1 MGEAQAVKARL
12 RALRERRRELEEQLA
27 AGGRT
32 RAAQLELAGVEEDL
46 VACARRLRELE
57 PRHRIS
63 RRTTWAGLE
72 GRGWDQ
78 LQYRTWAE
86 LEGAQPPQGPS
97 PREEMRAALRQARAE
112 LTPTQRAYLLQAENG
127 AGVAQ
132 AAAALGRSPSTVSRG
147 LSRARARLTKQARIS
162 YQLRRAAGAGTLDL
176 SRREGMA
183 ALLAAL
189 TDRQA
194 LYLFLYY
201 GEWMSLGEISKLLG
215 VDRSS
220 VLRTIRRGLERLERA
235 LGPGARVEGLEELEG
250 LLVERWS
257 ELPPDLELAAPAHA
271 PTAHAPAGGGRP
283 PAPAKPPEGRPWAVS
298 LVLARVRGE
307 LRTWLEER
315 RAELARRA
323 GPRRAGRALGAAL
336 ARLLGG
342 LRRWL
347 GGHT

>member
-12 RALRERRRELEEQLA
+12 RALRERRRELEGQLA

-63 RRTTWAGLE
+63 RRTTWTDVE

-86 LEGAQPPQGPS
+86 LEGAEPPQGPS
-97 PREEMRAALRQARAE
+97 PREEMRAALRQARE
-112 LTPTQRAYLLQAENG
+112 DLTPTQQAYLLGAEHG

-132 AAAALGRSPSTVSRG
+132 VAAALGRSPSTVSRG
-147 LSRARARLTKQARIS
+147 LSRARARLTKKAQML
-162 YQLRRAAGAGTLDL
+162 YQLRRAAGPGTLDL

-201 GEWMSLGEISKLLG
+201 GEWMSLGEISALLG

-220 VLRTIRRGLERLERA
+220 VLRTIRRGLERLEQA

-257 ELPPDLELAAPAHA
+257 ELPPGLELAAPAHA
-271 PTAHAPAGGGRP
+271 PAARAPAGGGRP
-283 PAPAKPPEGRPWAVS
+283 PAPAQPPEGRPWAVS

-323 GPRRAGRALGAAL
+323 GPRRAGRALGRAL
-336 ARLLGG
+336 SCLLEQ